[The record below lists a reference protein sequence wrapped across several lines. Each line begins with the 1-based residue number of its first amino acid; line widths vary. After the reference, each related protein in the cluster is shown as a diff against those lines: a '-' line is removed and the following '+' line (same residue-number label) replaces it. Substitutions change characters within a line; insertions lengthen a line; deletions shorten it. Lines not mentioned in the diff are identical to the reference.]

1 MTQRRPG
8 SFSWIGLA
16 SLALVLHCA
25 LSRAADPPQD
35 DIAILPRDFTLAGP
49 VARQTLLVEKLHDGR
64 AIGEAEDV
72 SFTSSDPNILK
83 IHGKTA
89 IPVGNGKATLTATS
103 GDRSASATVTVTAFD
118 KPTIPSFRNDIQPI
132 LMAGGCSSGACHGAA
147 AGKNGFKLSLR
158 GYDDEGDWRALT
170 RHAMGRRIDP
180 SDPGR
185 SLMLLKPTAAVP
197 HKGGERIKPGSIEYS
212 LLAEWIAS
220 GAPGPRANDPRIV
233 NIEIV
238 PPIVTLARG
247 AQQQLVVLAHFSDGR
262 VQDVTRWAKYTAADT
277 SVATVDDTGKV
288 KVAGR
293 GEAPI
298 VAWYLSRL
306 TTATVTVPFEA
317 CDPALF
323 ASAPRRNFID
333 DLVLEKLKSLNLPPS
348 VRSSNGEILRRAFLD
363 TIGVLPTADETR
375 AFLADNSPDKRDRL
389 IESLLNRPEFVDY
402 WAYRWSD
409 LLLVSSR
416 SLRPAGM
423 RAYYAWVRQQV
434 ADNTS
439 WDQFARRV
447 VTATGS
453 TLENGAANFYLLHDD
468 PSKSAETVSVA
479 FLGMSVNCA
488 KCHNHPLEKWTN
500 NQYFAFAN
508 LFSRVRTKNAS
519 GEGNFVVFAAAD
531 GELIQPLTGKPQP
544 PAPLD
549 GPSIAFDDPTDRRVH
564 AADWLV
570 SRDNPYFARA
580 VVNRVWANYLG
591 VGLVESVD
599 DMRKT
604 NPASNEAL
612 LAALSNYLADQKFD
626 LKSLMRLILQSETYQ
641 RSSQSTGANGADKRF
656 YSHYYTKRLMAE
668 VTLDALS
675 QVTSVSTPFNG
686 YPLGTR
692 AVQLPD
698 SNVDSYFLKAFGR
711 PDRMITCAC
720 ERTEQPSVAQT
731 LHIANGDTINP
742 KLQAKGS
749 RVEHWVAANAP
760 DEKIVEELYLSALS
774 RYPTDDEK
782 KRVMAALGEPKD
794 QNRREVI
801 EDLYWGVL
809 SSNSFLFNH

>member
-1 MTQRRPG
+1 MRQFPTNP
-8 SFSWIGLA
+8 ILTT
-16 SLALVLHCA
+16 LLLVLLA
-25 LSRAADPPQD
+25 APLIAADVPQD
-35 DIAILPRDFTLAGP
+35 GIAVLPGDFTLAGP
-49 VARQTLLVEKLHDGR
+49 VARQTLLVEILHDGH
-64 AIGEAEDV
+64 AAGEAQDV
-72 SFTSSDPNILK
+72 TLTSSDPNVVK

-89 IPVGNGKATLTATS
+89 VPVGSGKATLTATS
-103 GDRSASATVTVTAFD
+103 GDRTATASVSVTAFD
-118 KPTIPSFRNDIQPI
+118 KPFVPSFRNDIQPM

-158 GYDDEGDWRALT
+158 GYDDEGDWRTLT
-170 RHAMGRRIDP
+170 RHAMGRRIDTA
-180 SDPGR
+180 DPVR
-185 SLMLLKPTAAVP
+185 SLLLLKPTAAVP
-197 HKGGERIKPGSIEYS
+197 HKGGERIKPGSIEYN

-220 GAPGPRANDPRIV
+220 GAPGPRADDPRIER
-233 NIEIV
+233 IEIV
-238 PPIVTLARG
+238 PPTVTLTPG
-247 AQQQLVVLAHFSDGR
+247 AQQQLVVLAHFNDGR

-277 SVATVDDTGKV
+277 SVATVDDAGKV

-306 TTATVTVPFEA
+306 TTATVSVPLETS
-317 CDPALF
+317 DPALF

-333 DLVLEKLKSLNLPPS
+333 DLVLEKLKSLNMPPS
-348 VRSSNGEILRRAFLD
+348 PRSSDGEFLRRAYLD
-363 TIGVLPTADETR
+363 TIGVLPTSDEAR
-375 AFLADNSPDKRDRL
+375 AFLADSAPDKRDRL

-434 ADNTS
+434 ADNTP

-468 PSKSAETVSVA
+468 PSKAAETVSVA

-500 NQYFAFAN
+500 NQYYGFAN
-508 LFSRVRTKNAS
+508 LFSRVRTKNAA
-519 GEGNFVVFAAAD
+519 GDGNFVVFAATE

-544 PAPLD
+544 PQPLD
-549 GPSIAFDDPTDRRVH
+549 GQVFSFDDPADRRVH

-580 VVNRVWANYLG
+580 IVNRVWANYLG

-612 LAALSNYLADQKFD
+612 LNALSTYLADQKFD

-641 RSSQSTGANGADKRF
+641 RSSQPVGANSADKRF

-668 VTLDALS
+668 VALDALS
-675 QVTSVSTPFNG
+675 QVTAIATPFNG
-686 YPLGTR
+686 YPAGTR

-711 PDRMITCAC
+711 PDRTITCAC

-731 LHIANGDTINP
+731 LHIANGDTINR

-749 RVEHWVAANAP
+749 RVEQWVTANAP
-760 DEKIVEELYLSALS
+760 DERIVEELYLSALS
-774 RYPTDDEK
+774 RLPTDEEK
-782 KRVMAALGEPKD
+782 KRVLAALGQQQG